1 MLIRSSLITLL
12 LSLTVLVCSV
22 GSPGSAWAHSSGGMS
37 GYSGSSGALCTDC
50 HTASGTAPNV
60 TLTGP
65 SSLMA
70 GTSGVYTFT
79 ITGGAAAV
87 GGLDVSAT
95 NGILQATDPNTYILN
110 NEVTHNDA
118 TPFTSGSLSFTF
130 TLVAPASGTVTIY
143 ADGLSANNNGT
154 KLGDNGAATTRVV
167 TVTASAPQIIVTD
180 SVAPT
185 TDHQIPFGTVLDG
198 LTSDQTV
205 TVSNTGSADLTV
217 GTISGPAAPFSIV
230 SNNCT
235 SPIAPGGSCT
245 LTVRFAPTAAGP
257 FNDTF
262 DIPSDDTATGTV
274 TMSVSGTGATPVP
287 AIAVT
292 DSVAPTTDHQIPF
305 GTVLDDN
312 TADQIVTVSNN
323 GSADLTVGTI
333 AGPAAPFSIV
343 SNNCTSPI
351 SPGGSCTLTV
361 RFAPTAA
368 GLFSDSFGI
377 PSDDPSTPTVTMSV
391 SGTGTATP
399 VPVIAVT
406 DSVAPTTDHQIPFGN
421 VVHGLTAD
429 QTVTV
434 SNTGNASLT
443 IGLIA
448 NANSLAAPFSITTD
462 NCSGKT
468 IAPGGSCTLKVRFA
482 PTAAGLFNDTFDIP
496 SNDPSTPAVTVSVS
510 GTGVNNP
517 PTAPTLVSPA
527 DGATGVGTATTLTW
541 TRSTDPDNDPVAY
554 HLYNCTDKTF
564 ATCTPVDVASNG
576 MTGIYFAG
584 SGLLFVGFVFARGGR
599 TRKLILM
606 PMIAMLLMTGALFTS
621 CGNSGGV
628 SSTPTTSTAI
638 THQVSGLT
646 SATTYYWKVEA
657 DDGKGGLASSPTW
670 SFTTQ

>member
-22 GSPGSAWAHSSGGMS
+22 GSPGSAWAHSGGVT
-37 GYSGSSGALCTDC
+37 GYSGNPATNTGQICTNC
-50 HTASGTAPNV
+50 HTASGTAPNL

-65 SSLMA
+65 TSLAPSS
-70 GTSGVYTFT
+70 SGVYTLT
-79 ITGGAAAV
+79 ITGGAAV
-87 GGLDVSAT
+87 DGGLDVSAT
-95 NGILQATDPNTYILN
+95 AGTLQATGSNTKLLN
-110 NEVTHNDA
+110 GEVTQTSA
-118 TPFTSGSLSFTF
+118 ISFTSGSLVFTF
-130 TLVAPASGTVTIY
+130 TLVAPSSAGSLTLY
-143 ADGLSANNNGT
+143 AAGLSANGSGSS
-154 KLGDNGAATTRVV
+154 GDNAAATTLAV

-262 DIPSDDTATGTV
+262 DIPSDD
-274 TMSVSGTGATPVP
+274 
-287 AIAVT
+287 
-292 DSVAPTTDHQIPF
+292 
-305 GTVLDDN
+305 
-312 TADQIVTVSNN
+312 
-323 GSADLTVGTI
+323 
-333 AGPAAPFSIV
+333 
-343 SNNCTSPI
+343 
-351 SPGGSCTLTV
+351 
-361 RFAPTAA
+361 
-368 GLFSDSFGI
+368 
-377 PSDDPSTPTVTMSV
+377 PSTPT
-391 SGTGTATP
+391 
-399 VPVIAVT
+399 
-406 DSVAPTTDHQIPFGN
+406 
-421 VVHGLTAD
+421 
-429 QTVTV
+429 
-434 SNTGNASLT
+434 
-443 IGLIA
+443 
-448 NANSLAAPFSITTD
+448 
-462 NCSGKT
+462 
-468 IAPGGSCTLKVRFA
+468 
-482 PTAAGLFNDTFDIP
+482 
-496 SNDPSTPAVTVSVS
+496 VTVSVS
-510 GTGVNNP
+510 GTGLNNP

>member
-262 DIPSDDTATGTV
+262 DIPSDD
-274 TMSVSGTGATPVP
+274 
-287 AIAVT
+287 
-292 DSVAPTTDHQIPF
+292 
-305 GTVLDDN
+305 
-312 TADQIVTVSNN
+312 
-323 GSADLTVGTI
+323 
-333 AGPAAPFSIV
+333 
-343 SNNCTSPI
+343 
-351 SPGGSCTLTV
+351 
-361 RFAPTAA
+361 
-368 GLFSDSFGI
+368 
-377 PSDDPSTPTVTMSV
+377 PSTPT
-391 SGTGTATP
+391 
-399 VPVIAVT
+399 
-406 DSVAPTTDHQIPFGN
+406 
-421 VVHGLTAD
+421 
-429 QTVTV
+429 
-434 SNTGNASLT
+434 
-443 IGLIA
+443 
-448 NANSLAAPFSITTD
+448 
-462 NCSGKT
+462 
-468 IAPGGSCTLKVRFA
+468 
-482 PTAAGLFNDTFDIP
+482 
-496 SNDPSTPAVTVSVS
+496 VTVSVS
-510 GTGVNNP
+510 GTGLNNP

-584 SGLLFVGFVFARGGR
+584 SGLLFVGFVFAHGGR
-599 TRKLILM
+599 TRKLILI
-606 PMIAMLLMTGALFTS
+606 PMISMLLMTGVLFTS